1 MMDKIFVTNGC
12 SNHTDK
18 DRQTHDYYAT
28 DPKCVNELLEVEQF
42 QHNILEP
49 CCGEGHISKELI
61 KHGYNVTSSDLIDRG
76 FGTTKDLLSY
86 EHWSGDIITNPP
98 YKNAVKYV
106 KHCLDIVDDGAKVA
120 MFLKITFLESKE
132 RLKFFKKYPPKYV
145 YVYSSRRLC
154 ALNGD
159 FEKSKVKAICYCWFI
174 WVKGYKGEPTIRWI
188 E

>member
-12 SNHTDK
+12 SNHSNVE
-18 DRQTHDYYAT
+18 RQKEDYYAT
-28 DPKCVNELLEVEQF
+28 DPICVDELLQAEQF

-49 CCGEGHISKELI
+49 CCGEGHISKELV
-61 KHGYNVTSSDLIDRG
+61 KRGYNVVSSDLIDRG
-76 FGTTKDLLSY
+76 YGDVKDLLSY

-98 YKNAVKYV
+98 YKNAIKYV

-120 MFLKITFLESKE
+120 MLLKITFLESKE
-132 RLKFFKKYPPKYV
+132 RLKFFKEYPPKYA

-154 ALNGD
+154 ALNGE
-159 FEKSKVKAICYCWFI
+159 FEKYKVTAICYCWFV